1 MPEQFEQPPIIIEQ
15 VEQLLDEVDSLL
27 SEGRFQSIEEK
38 DLYLRKLY
46 GLRAVSNDKRIQDL
60 IRYIETEYGT

>member
-1 MPEQFEQPPIIIEQ
+1 MPEQFEQPPIITEQ

>member
-38 DLYLRKLY
+38 DLNLRKLY

>member
-1 MPEQFEQPPIIIEQ
+1 MPEQFEQPTIITEQ

-38 DLYLRKLY
+38 DLNLRKLY

>member
-1 MPEQFEQPPIIIEQ
+1 MPEQFEQPPIITEQ
-15 VEQLLDEVDSLL
+15 VERLLDEVDALL

-46 GLRAVSNDKRIQDL
+46 GLRAVSNDKRIQEL

>member
-1 MPEQFEQPPIIIEQ
+1 

-46 GLRAVSNDKRIQDL
+46 GLRAVSNDNRIQDL

>member
-1 MPEQFEQPPIIIEQ
+1 MPEQFEQPPIITEQ
-15 VEQLLDEVDSLL
+15 VEQLLSEVDSLL
-27 SEGRFQSIEEK
+27 SEGRFQSIDEK

>member
-46 GLRAVSNDKRIQDL
+46 GLRAVSNDNRIQDL

>member
-1 MPEQFEQPPIIIEQ
+1 MPEQFEQPPIITEQ
-15 VEQLLDEVDSLL
+15 VEQLLDEVDALL